1 MIELRQLRTLLAIED
16 VKSFSQAASV
26 LGTVQSNVSAHLARL
41 EDAVGAI
48 LVDRRTGKLTQEGEA
63 VAMRARRLLSELE
76 AIDSDISALRNDVRG
91 RVRVGMIGTVARWFV
106 PILME
111 ELGRRHPNVR
121 LEITEGTNTTLEA
134 RVHSN
139 SFEFA
144 VMTRPFNLEEL
155 VFRTMFEE
163 PLVLITTKED
173 PLAAKSVVTIADL
186 DQLPLLLPP
195 RGTHF
200 RDQVELIATQVGI
213 TLVPRAEIDGIRLL
227 ASMAFD
233 GFAPTIAPATSIPAF
248 LNGRFGVVPIEGLPP
263 RRVGIARRTKIQHSA
278 AARAVLNLIEEF
290 FSGQDPRLE
299 RKLPAGIHSAPQQRR
314 SL

>member
-41 EDAVGAI
+41 EDAVGAV

-106 PILME
+106 PILID
-111 ELGRRHPNVR
+111 ELANRHPNVH
-121 LEITEGTNTTLEA
+121 LEISEGTNTALEA

-144 VMTRPFNLEEL
+144 IMTRPSNLDEL
-155 VFRTMFEE
+155 VFRTLFEE
-163 PLVLITTKED
+163 PLVLITSKED
-173 PLAAKSVVTIADL
+173 PLAGRDTVSVTDL
-186 DQLPLLLPP
+186 HELPLLLPP
-195 RGTHF
+195 RGTQF
-200 RDQVELIATQVGI
+200 RDQMELIAAQVGI

-248 LNGRFGVVPIEGLPP
+248 LNDRFGVVAIEGLPP

-278 AARAVLNLIEEF
+278 AARAILNLIEEF
-290 FSGQDPRLE
+290 FSGHDPRLE
-299 RKLPAGIHSAPQQRR
+299 RKLPPRIHSAH
-314 SL
+314 